1 MCSYHIV
8 HVTSPCIFLM
18 CVSNSII
25 VRMCSGSMV
34 TEIRCSCH
42 IGHSK
47 AITGLA
53 MSQDNRTLMSSSC
66 DGSLRVWN
74 VWMRQCLRKSK
85 PLHKAAISNMLV
97 RIHTN
102 ISCLVDSILSM
113 RCMYVCMGMCHLR
126 ACMLYAYYNICILRS
141 FIYTF
146 MSYPYV
152 HMHFY
157 YAQ

>member
-1 MCSYHIV
+1 MCSYCMLPR
-8 HVTSPCIFLM
+8 HVYSSFCIK
-18 CVSNSII
+18 
-25 VRMCSGSMV
+25 RSGSMV

-47 AITGLA
+47 AVTGLA
-53 MSQDNRTLMSSSC
+53 MSQDNSTLVSSSC

-74 VWMRQCLRKSK
+74 VWTRQCLRESK

-113 RCMYVCMGMCHLR
+113 RCMYVCMYLWVCIINVHVCMHITIFASCDHL
-126 ACMLYAYYNICILRS
+126 
-141 FIYTF
+141 FIH
-146 MSYPYV
+146 SCLYPYV
-152 HMHFY
+152 HLHFY
-157 YAQ
+157 CAQ

>member
-8 HVTSPCIFLM
+8 NVTPPCIFLM
-18 CVSNSII
+18 CVSSSII
-25 VRMCSGSMV
+25 VSMCSGSMV

-47 AITGLA
+47 AVTGLA
-53 MSQDNRTLMSSSC
+53 MSQDNSTLVSSSC

-74 VWMRQCLRKSK
+74 VWTRQCLRESK

-113 RCMYVCMGMCHLR
+113 RCMYVCMGRYHLR
-126 ACMLYAYYNICILRS
+126 VCMYAYYNICISCL
-141 FIYTF
+141 
-146 MSYPYV
+146 YPYV

>member
-1 MCSYHIV
+1 M

-25 VRMCSGSMV
+25 VSMCSGSMV

-47 AITGLA
+47 AVTGLA
-53 MSQDNRTLMSSSC
+53 MSQDNSTLVSSSC

-74 VWMRQCLRKSK
+74 VWTRQCLRESK

-97 RIHTN
+97 RMG
-102 ISCLVDSILSM
+102 V
-113 RCMYVCMGMCHLR
+113 CMYVWVCIIYVHVCMHITIFASCDHL
-126 ACMLYAYYNICILRS
+126 
-141 FIYTF
+141 FIH
-146 MSYPYV
+146 SCLYPYV
-152 HMHFY
+152 HLHFY
-157 YAQ
+157 CAQ